1 MYLKI
6 KWWKGRLG
14 NNILQ
19 LIYALNYAKYYKINL
34 SMEPHE
40 YFKKTEIIL
49 YPEKTDKIYYYDN
62 ETDFTNKNKIKINYK
77 ETTLDIN
84 QIFSHKFT
92 REHLLN
98 IFNIDLNNINYFD
111 KNTLIIYIRSG
122 DLFPLDNTP
131 VHGSYISA
139 PYYYYDYILKKYKQ
153 HYNKYILVAEDTNN
167 PIIKKLLHDYPNIIW
182 KKNSLY
188 EDLKIV
194 LGSCHIVSC
203 VGTFIKSLSWLN
215 PNMKKVYLPSF
226 VGKKDYYPRLE
237 FEKIELKDFTNQIGK
252 WKNTYIQKKLL
263 INYNP
268 YNLQT
273 QIVKSIPKPQPKP
286 IIKSIPK
293 IIKLIPKPQPKPQHK
308 PTAQPIVKPVAKPI
322 VKPINKQEPKPTAQ
336 PIVKPVAKPIVKPI
350 NKQEPKP
357 TAQPIVKPINKQEP
371 KPTAQPIVKPV
382 AKQEPNPPAQPIV
395 KPVAKQEPK
404 PTAQPIVKPVAK
416 QEPNPPAQPIVKPVA
431 KQEPKPP
438 AQSIVKPVAKQEP
451 KPPSQSIVKPVAK
464 QEPKPPSQ
472 SIVKPV
478 AKQEPKPPVQPIVKP
493 IAKQEPKPPV
503 QPIVKPI
510 AKQVLNIK
518 QTPILKINILEKI
531 KNNPNQYKD
540 FLIWR
545 FKKNK

>member
-336 PIVKPVAKPIVKPI
+336 PIVKP
-350 NKQEPKP
+350 
-357 TAQPIVKPINKQEP
+357 INKQEP